1 MEVSVRQLRDNL
13 SKCLR
18 SVRAGEDIVITARGE
33 PVARLTAA
41 VAPADPEAEAI
52 ARLRAASWVQAGTGG
67 RVEGSSA
74 PIPWAPG
81 ERCLS
86 DLVAEDRD

>member
-1 MEVSVRQLRDNL
+1 MEVSVRELRDNL

-41 VAPADPEAEAI
+41 VAPADPETEAI
-52 ARLRAASWVQAGTGG
+52 ARLRAAPWVQAGAGG
-67 RVEGSSA
+67 AVDGSSA
-74 PIPWAPG
+74 PMPWEPG
-81 ERCLS
+81 EKLLS
-86 DLVAEDRD
+86 DLVAEDRG